1 MAQLTANQL
10 DAGSQPV
17 ILDKPQS
24 QLRLFL
30 KAFFSRKINSISA
43 FIITIT
49 ILCAVFAPI
58 IAPYDPYKQSLR
70 DSLKEPSFSH
80 ILGTDVHGRDVF
92 SRILY
97 GARTSLMVGVFSVFV
112 GASIGMFL
120 GLIAGYY
127 EGMLEAII
135 MRFIDALMTI
145 PSIMLALAIGS
156 ARGGGLTNV
165 MIAIGIAFLP
175 TYARLMR
182 GQVLV
187 AKQADYILSARALGA
202 RQLYIIFRH
211 ILPNTLSPIIVLITM
226 NFGAAILAEA
236 GLSFLGLGIN
246 PPGAAWGSMVNDG
259 YRYLLSHPYLSF
271 APGVCIIV
279 LVLAINLAGDGL
291 RDALD
296 PTLRGGS

>member
-1 MAQLTANQL
+1 
-10 DAGSQPV
+10 
-17 ILDKPQS
+17 
-24 QLRLFL
+24 LRLFL